1 MIKTKEERE
10 EMIKRMITD
19 LLSVKITEMI
29 ESLCY
34 KPLNQYI
41 LENEDKFPKQKSWYG
56 MYLKRINSNKYP
68 NAYNELI
75 DTVDKECPIT
85 RMYGQYMYVLFY
97 VGKYGVEKVLV
108 TQTFSDFTLKYSV
121 VDKDIKPLKEQKGNM
136 AELIIEGIFP
146 SGFLDVFSQGEMI
159 RITEIEY
166 LHKNNCVYLEFR
178 LFSKDRVICEPEQK
192 GHKIILSRIYQPEMV
207 LETWEDIENE
217 QNWDYIQ

>member
-10 EMIKRMITD
+10 EKLKRMITD

-41 LENEDKFPKQKSWYG
+41 LENKDKFPKINSWYG
-56 MYLKRINSNKYP
+56 MYLKRINSNKCP

-85 RMYGQYMYVLFY
+85 RMYGQYMYLLFY
-97 VGKYGVEKVLV
+97 LGKYGVEKVLV
-108 TQTFSDFTLKYSV
+108 TQTFTDFTLKDSV
-121 VDKDIKPLKEQKGNM
+121 VDKDIKPLKDQKGNM

-146 SGFLDVFSQGEMI
+146 SGFLDVFSQGQMI
-159 RITEIEY
+159 RVTEIEY
-166 LHKNNCVYLEFR
+166 LHKNDCVYLEFR
-178 LFSKDRVICEPEQK
+178 LFGKDREICEPEQK
-192 GHKIILSRIYQPEMV
+192 GSKMILSRIYQPEMV
-207 LETWEDIENE
+207 LETWEAIENE